1 MAGVANSVSPIR
13 ETLMNRNERPLAD
26 IQVEEKHFRIE
37 YAVSL
42 VWDAG
47 HALLER
53 RRHLLTQIGLVGML
67 PQAGVRPLEFVDLLL
82 VTVSIAVCRALLATQ
97 LRRIRDNMRQNVL
110 LERIG
115 R

>member
-37 YAVSL
+37 YALSL

-53 RRHLLTQIGLVGML
+53 RQHLLTQIGLVGML
-67 PQAGVRPLEFVDLLL
+67 PQAGVRAVEFVDLLL
-82 VTVSIAVCRALLATQ
+82 VNASTAVCRASMAT
-97 LRRIRDNMRQNVL
+97 RIRRLLVNISQNAMFGW
-110 LERIG
+110 IQ
-115 R
+115 